1 MFGLS
6 GKYESLAEK
15 VDRSQRLSRDEAS
28 VLAGA
33 PLALLGLLA
42 SRVKERKSGREVYYN
57 RNFHIEPTI
66 SAFSTAGFVRTGD
79 RRELPTRGII
89 RKRRSSR
96 RWKRTA
102 IAGLPRFTSSAE
114 CIRNTTSII
123 MPI

>member
-57 RNFHIEPTI
+57 RNFHIEPTNI
-66 SAFSTAGFVRTGD
+66 CVFNCRFCSY
-79 RRELPTRGII
+79 
-89 RKRRSSR
+89 RRSSR

>member
-6 GKYESLAEK
+6 GKYESLVEK

-57 RNFHIEPTI
+57 RNFHIEPTNML
-66 SAFSTAGFVRTGD
+66 SLSGSFA
-79 RRELPTRGII
+79 
-89 RKRRSSR
+89 SSSLFP
-96 RWKRTA
+96 KV
-102 IAGLPRFTSSAE
+102 
-114 CIRNTTSII
+114 
-123 MPI
+123 